1 VEVGKDRAVA
11 INVLDGD
18 GAISRGCPRF
28 AVWMSASL
36 ATLICWNERDFD
48 VVVIII
54 GVDGYV
60 SLQAKACA
68 WPIEQGWQS
77 KREALGGIAAE
88 RRADGFDEHPSICE
102 V

>member
-1 VEVGKDRAVA
+1 MGMVRYRAAVHA
-11 INVLDGD
+11 
-18 GAISRGCPRF
+18 SRCG
-28 AVWMSASL
+28 SL

-48 VVVIII
+48 AVVIII
-54 GVDGYV
+54 GTKA
-60 SLQAKACA
+60 QACA

-77 KREALGGIAAE
+77 KREALEGIAAE